1 MSLVL
6 RLCYGHVSQIAA
18 NAGRP
23 GSIASR
29 ASRVFECLMASA
41 HPAEVATTPT
51 ASVRPFLKWAGGKQQ
66 LLPALLEAM
75 PATFERYF
83 EPFVGGGAL
92 FFTLARERAP
102 LRASLGDANPDL
114 IATYEVVRDDL
125 DGVVAL
131 LGSLERAYLAAD
143 FEGRARLFYEQ
154 REFAPASKAERAAR
168 FIFLN
173 KTCYNGL
180 YRVNSKG
187 LFNVPHGRYR
197 EPRILDRDV
206 LAAASAALQ
215 DATLACADVEV
226 TCASARAGDFVY
238 FDPPFHPLSTTSSF
252 TQYTSADFGWADQER
267 LRVCIDGLTARGVQ
281 VLLSDSPHP
290 LIVYLYESAGYE
302 LRRIPARRAINS
314 KGTGRGPIDELLVSN
329 APLLAKGHRPVNR
342 PASRPRRPA
351 SGDAATRAARA
362 LAARPPATLPPR

>member
-1 MSLVL
+1 MAVAH
-6 RLCYGHVSQIAA
+6 RIEAA
-18 NAGRP
+18 AP
-23 GSIASR
+23 
-29 ASRVFECLMASA
+29 
-41 HPAEVATTPT
+41 TT
-51 ASVRPFLKWAGGKQQ
+51 AAARPFLKWAGGKQQ

-75 PATFERYF
+75 PVTFERYY
-83 EPFVGGGAL
+83 EPFAGGGAL
-92 FFTLARERAP
+92 FFALAHERAP

-125 DGVVAL
+125 EGLRTELDR
-131 LGSLERAYLAAD
+131 LERAYLTAD
-143 FEGRARLFYEQ
+143 ADGRARLFYEQ
-154 REFAPASKAERAAR
+154 REFVPASKAALAAR

-197 EPRILDRDV
+197 EPRILDGDV

-215 DATLACADVEV
+215 GVVLACADVEA
-226 TCASARAGDFVY
+226 TCASAQAGDFVY

-252 TQYTSADFGWADQER
+252 TQYTSADFAWADQER
-267 LRVCIDGLTARGVQ
+267 LRGCIDGLTARGVQ

-302 LRRIPARRAINS
+302 LRRVPARRAINS
-314 KGTGRGPIDELLVSN
+314 KGAGRGPIDELLVSN
-329 APLLAKGHRPVNR
+329 APLLAKGHRAVNR

-351 SGDAATRAARA
+351 SADAATRAARA
-362 LAARPPATLPPR
+362 LAAQPPATLPPR